1 MAIPTSG
8 YPTTLDAT
16 SASPGITI
24 EFPQPASSSDLDATN
39 IEHDQLHSN
48 GSLAIVAL
56 QTKLGITDSNA
67 ATNQVLVGTGASTT
81 AWGSTLTSMTLA
93 GATLSG
99 AVTGADQVMS
109 AVTHKD
115 YSETVYAGGDTG
127 AAPAIDE
134 TDGNVQT
141 HTLNSATVTFALP
154 AAAGLQAGT
163 SLTLILTQDA
173 SGSRAGVFQ
182 VSGATTLVK
191 WAGATAPTLSTGAAD
206 IDILTFMTIDGGA
219 TPTWY
224 GFVAGQDMS

>member
-1 MAIPTSG
+1 MAIPSSN
-8 YPTTLDAT
+8 YPTSTDTAT
-16 SASPGITI
+16 
-24 EFPQPASSSDLDATN
+24 EFPAPSPSTDLDATGY
-39 IEHDQLHSN
+39 EHDLLHANTS
-48 GSLAIVAL
+48 SAAIQL
-56 QTKLGITDSNA
+56 QTKLGHTASTPVA
-67 ATNQVLVGTGASTT
+67 ARALVGTGTGTSEWSA
-81 AWGSTLTSMTLA
+81 TLTSMTLA

-99 AVTGADQVMS
+99 AVTGADQTMS

-115 YSETVYAGGDTG
+115 YSETVYAGGNTG
-127 AAPAIDE
+127 ATPAIDE
-134 TDGNVQT
+134 TNGNVQT
-141 HTLNSATVTFALP
+141 WTLNAATATFALP

-191 WAGATAPTLSTGAAD
+191 WAGGTAPTLSTGAAD